1 MPLLARAL
9 RAAPHTEPMDFVNIP
24 LLAGA
29 LLVFLSVLAG
39 LFSTRVGFSF
49 LLVFLCAGLLA
60 GEDGPGGWKFDDFRL
75 SFWVGNLALAV
86 ILLDG
91 GLRTSI
97 STFRTGLRPA
107 MLLATAGVVVCAV
120 ITALAAM
127 LLLDLDWRTAGLLGA
142 IVGSTDAAAVF
153 ALLTRTGITLNE
165 RVAATLEIES
175 GINDPMAVY
184 LTLTFIALASA
195 VAVTAGAGSSSL
207 TAPPDD
213 WQEQLQ
219 TAALIFAQQ
228 FGWGTL
234 AGLVGGVLMAA
245 LLKRVAPRDI
255 SGGILA
261 LLVGAAGLSLFALT
275 GLVGGSGFLA
285 IYLFGLVVGN
295 RASTPVAP
303 TLPAMD
309 GYAWL
314 SQAGMFLLLGLLVT
328 PSRLW
333 HDVPAGLVM
342 AAVLILL
349 ARPVAVW
356 LCLKPF
362 RFTPREIAFIAWVGL
377 RGAVPIV
384 LALFPMMAGLPQ
396 APLLFHVAFVV
407 VLTSLV
413 VQGSTIGWAARK
425 LGLALPSTVD
435 EPATRSVFRDF
446 AIDPAAPFESVC
458 QFYGLPPPDTPELS
472 VGAWMQQ
479 QLARPAVISDEVA
492 WGQARFVVRAMH
504 EGDIV
509 KVGLGFRAAD
519 GLGQQG

>member
-1 MPLLARAL
+1 
-9 RAAPHTEPMDFVNIP
+9 MDFVNLP

-49 LLVFLCAGLLA
+49 LLVFLCAGLVA

-107 MLLATAGVVVCAV
+107 MLLATVGVVVCAA

-195 VAVTAGAGSSSL
+195 LAVTSGAGALSPA
-207 TAPPDD
+207 APAEG
-213 WQEQLQ
+213 WGAQLQ
-219 TAALIFAQQ
+219 TASLIFAQQ

-234 AGLVGGVLMAA
+234 AGLVGGALMAA

-261 LLVGAAGLSLFALT
+261 LLVGAAGLSVFALT

-362 RFTPREIAFIAWVGL
+362 RFTRREMAFIAWVGL

-446 AIDPAAPFESVC
+446 AIDPAASFESVC
-458 QFYGLPPPDTPELS
+458 QFYGLPLPDAPDLS
-472 VGAWMQQ
+472 VAAWMQQ
-479 QLARPAVISDEVA
+479 QLARPAVISDEVT
-492 WGQARFVVRAMH
+492 WGEARFVVRAMN
-504 EGDIV
+504 EGHIA

-519 GLGQQG
+519 GPGQQG

>member
-1 MPLLARAL
+1 
-9 RAAPHTEPMDFVNIP
+9 MDFVNIP

-213 WQEQLQ
+213 WQGQLQ

-234 AGLVGGVLMAA
+234 AGLVGGALMAA
-245 LLKRVAPRDI
+245 L
-255 SGGILA
+255 
-261 LLVGAAGLSLFALT
+261 
-275 GLVGGSGFLA
+275 
-285 IYLFGLVVGN
+285 
-295 RASTPVAP
+295 
-303 TLPAMD
+303 
-309 GYAWL
+309 
-314 SQAGMFLLLGLLVT
+314 
-328 PSRLW
+328 
-333 HDVPAGLVM
+333 
-342 AAVLILL
+342 LILL

-492 WGQARFVVRAMH
+492 WGEARFVVRAMH
-504 EGDIV
+504 EGHIV

>member
-1 MPLLARAL
+1 
-9 RAAPHTEPMDFVNIP
+9 MDFVNIP

-97 STFRTGLRPA
+97 STFRTGLKPA
-107 MLLATAGVVVCAV
+107 MLLASLGVVVCA
-120 ITALAAM
+120 
-127 LLLDLDWRTAGLLGA
+127 
-142 IVGSTDAAAVF
+142 
-153 ALLTRTGITLNE
+153 GIT
-165 RVAATLEIES
+165 
-175 GINDPMAVY
+175 
-184 LTLTFIALASA
+184 ALASA
-195 VAVTAGAGSSSL
+195 VAAGSG
-207 TAPPDD
+207 APLPDAASAEN
-213 WQEQLQ
+213 WMAQAQA
-219 TAALIFAQQ
+219 AALIFAQQ
-228 FGWGTL
+228 FGWGAL
-234 AGLVGGVLMAA
+234 VGLVGGALMAA
-245 LLKRVAPRDI
+245 LLNRVASRDV

-261 LLVGAAGLSLFALT
+261 LLVGAAGLSVFALT

-295 RASTPVAP
+295 RAGKSVAP

-333 HDVPAGLVM
+333 TDVPAGLAM
-342 AAVLILL
+342 AAVLILV
-349 ARPVAVW
+349 ARPLAVW

-362 RFTPREIAFIAWVGL
+362 RFTPREMAFIAWVGL

-413 VQGSTIGWAARK
+413 VQGSTIGWMARR

-435 EPATRSVFRDF
+435 EPGTRSVFRDF
-446 AIDPAAPFESVC
+446 SIRPEASFESIC
-458 QFYGLPPPDTPELS
+458 QFYGLPEAHTPELS
-472 VGAWMQQ
+472 VAAWMQQ
-479 QLARPAVISDEVA
+479 QLSRPAVTSDEVA
-492 WGQARFVVRAMH
+492 WGEARFVVRDMN
-504 EGDIV
+504 EGRIV
-509 KVGLGFRAAD
+509 KVGLGFPAAVD
-519 GLGQQG
+519 HQQG

>member
-1 MPLLARAL
+1 
-9 RAAPHTEPMDFVNIP
+9 MDFVNIP

-97 STFRTGLRPA
+97 STFRTGLKPA
-107 MLLATAGVVVCAV
+107 MLLASLGVVVCAG
-120 ITALAAM
+120 ITALAGV
-127 LLLDLDWRTAGLLGA
+127 LLLGLDWRTAGLLGA

-184 LTLTFIALASA
+184 LTLAFIALASA
-195 VAVTAGAGSSSL
+195 VAAGSG
-207 TAPPDD
+207 APLPDAASAEN
-213 WQEQLQ
+213 WMAQAQA
-219 TAALIFAQQ
+219 AALIFAQQ
-228 FGWGTL
+228 FGWGAL
-234 AGLVGGVLMAA
+234 AGLVGGALMAA
-245 LLKRVAPRDI
+245 LLNRVASRDV

-261 LLVGAAGLSLFALT
+261 LLVGAAGLSVFALT

-295 RASTPVAP
+295 RAGKSVAP

-333 HDVPAGLVM
+333 SDVPAGLAM
-342 AAVLILL
+342 AAVLILV
-349 ARPVAVW
+349 ARPLAVW

-362 RFTPREIAFIAWVGL
+362 RFTPREMAFIAWVGL

-413 VQGSTIGWAARK
+413 VQGSTIGWMARR

-435 EPATRSVFRDF
+435 EPGTRSVFRDF
-446 AIDPAAPFESVC
+446 SIRPEASFESIC
-458 QFYGLPPPDTPELS
+458 QFYGLPEAHAPELS
-472 VGAWMQQ
+472 VAAWMQQ
-479 QLARPAVISDEVA
+479 QLSRPAVISDEVA
-492 WGQARFVVRAMH
+492 WGGARFVVRDMN
-504 EGDIV
+504 EGRIV
-509 KVGLGFRAAD
+509 KVGLGFPAAD
-519 GLGQQG
+519 DHQQG

>member
-1 MPLLARAL
+1 
-9 RAAPHTEPMDFVNIP
+9 MDFVNLP

-49 LLVFLCAGLLA
+49 LLVFLCAGLVA

-107 MLLATAGVVVCAV
+107 MLLATVGVVVCAA

-195 VAVTAGAGSSSL
+195 LAVTSGAGALSPA
-207 TAPPDD
+207 APAEG
-213 WQEQLQ
+213 WGAQLQ
-219 TAALIFAQQ
+219 TASLIFAQQ

-234 AGLVGGVLMAA
+234 AGLVGGALMAA

-295 RASTPVAP
+295 RAGTAVAP

-362 RFTPREIAFIAWVGL
+362 RFTRREMAFIAWVGL

-446 AIDPAAPFESVC
+446 AIDPAASFESVC
-458 QFYGLPPPDTPELS
+458 QFYGLPLPDAPDLS
-472 VGAWMQQ
+472 VAAWMQQ
-479 QLARPAVISDEVA
+479 QLARPAVISDEVT
-492 WGQARFVVRAMH
+492 WGEARFVVRAMN
-504 EGDIV
+504 EGHIA

-519 GLGQQG
+519 GPGQQG

>member
-1 MPLLARAL
+1 MPLLARDVHRPL
-9 RAAPHTEPMDFVNIP
+9 DTELMDFVNIP

-213 WQEQLQ
+213 WQGQLQ

-234 AGLVGGVLMAA
+234 AGLVGGALMAA

-261 LLVGAAGLSLFALT
+261 LLVGAAGLSVFALT

-295 RASTPVAP
+295 RAGTSVAP

-492 WGQARFVVRAMH
+492 WGEARFVVRAMH

>member
-1 MPLLARAL
+1 
-9 RAAPHTEPMDFVNIP
+9 
-24 LLAGA
+24 
-29 LLVFLSVLAG
+29 
-39 LFSTRVGFSF
+39 
-49 LLVFLCAGLLA
+49 
-60 GEDGPGGWKFDDFRL
+60 
-75 SFWVGNLALAV
+75 
-86 ILLDG
+86 
-91 GLRTSI
+91 
-97 STFRTGLRPA
+97 
-107 MLLATAGVVVCAV
+107 
-120 ITALAAM
+120 
-127 LLLDLDWRTAGLLGA
+127 
-142 IVGSTDAAAVF
+142 
-153 ALLTRTGITLNE
+153 
-165 RVAATLEIES
+165 
-175 GINDPMAVY
+175 
-184 LTLTFIALASA
+184 
-195 VAVTAGAGSSSL
+195 
-207 TAPPDD
+207 
-213 WQEQLQ
+213 
-219 TAALIFAQQ
+219 
-228 FGWGTL
+228 
-234 AGLVGGVLMAA
+234 
-245 LLKRVAPRDI
+245 
-255 SGGILA
+255 
-261 LLVGAAGLSLFALT
+261 
-275 GLVGGSGFLA
+275 
-285 IYLFGLVVGN
+285 
-295 RASTPVAP
+295 
-303 TLPAMD
+303 MD